1 MNISKS
7 ADFFN
12 PTEITDNIHIIGCGA
27 VGSTLAEMLARM
39 GCTNLVLYDFDIV
52 TPHNIANQMFLD
64 KHIGMT
70 KIDALTEILTDINP
84 EIKITTYPEGWK
96 TRHELDGY
104 VFLAVDNI
112 ELRRTI
118 VETHLGNGKIIAMFD
133 FRMGLDS
140 GEHFAANWDS
150 TADKKALLNG
160 MQFTTEEAAENTP
173 RNACG
178 TTLNIIS
185 TVRTLVS
192 YGITNFIK
200 FYKSNKQDYKKIIL
214 INVITNNIIDV

>member
-7 ADFFN
+7 ADYFN
-12 PTEITDNIHIIGCGA
+12 PTEITAPIHIIGCGA
-27 VGSTLAEMLARM
+27 VGSTLAEMLTRM

-64 KHIGMT
+64 RHINKPKT
-70 KIDALTEILTDINP
+70 EALFEILKDINP
-84 EIKITTYPEGWK
+84 DINCTLFEKGWNG
-96 TRHELDGY
+96 EQLSGY
-104 VFLAVDNI
+104 VFLAVDDI
-112 ELRRTI
+112 ALRRKI
-118 VETHLGNGKIIAMFD
+118 VETNFMNLNIIALYD

-140 GEHFAANWDS
+140 GEHFAVAWSD
-150 TADKKALLNG
+150 TTVKKNLLNG
-160 MQFTTEEAAENTP
+160 MNFTTEEAAENTP

-178 TTLNIIS
+178 TTLNLIS

-200 FYKSNKQDYKKIIL
+200 MYKSNNQDYAKIIL
-214 INVITNNIIDV
+214 VNVVTNSIVTF

>member
-12 PTEITDNIHIIGCGA
+12 PTEIKERIHIIGCGA
-27 VGSTLAEMLARM
+27 VGSTLAEMLVRM
-39 GCTNLVLYDFDIV
+39 GCSNLVLYDFDIV
-52 TPHNIANQMFLD
+52 TPHNLANQMFLN
-64 KHIGMT
+64 KHIDLP
-70 KIDALTEILTDINP
+70 KLEALSEILIDINP
-84 EIKITTYPEGWK
+84 DVKLTLEKEGWK
-96 TRHELDGY
+96 PDSKLDGY
-104 VFLAVDNI
+104 VFLAVDDI
-112 ELRRTI
+112 ALRRTI
-118 VETHLGNGKIIAMFD
+118 VEENLMNGKITAMFD

-140 GEHFAANWDS
+140 GEHFAADWNN
-150 TADKKALLNG
+150 TKDKTNLLEG

-200 FYKSNKQDYKKIIL
+200 MYKSNKEDFKHIIL
-214 INVITNNIIDV
+214 INVITNSIVHI

>member
-7 ADFFN
+7 ADYFN
-12 PTEITDNIHIIGCGA
+12 PTEITAPIHIIGCGA
-27 VGSTLAEMLARM
+27 VGSTLAEMLTRM

-64 KHIGMT
+64 KHINKPKT
-70 KIDALTEILTDINP
+70 EALFEILKDINP
-84 EIKITTYPEGWK
+84 DINCTLFEKGWNG
-96 TRHELDGY
+96 EQLSGY
-104 VFLAVDNI
+104 VFLAVDDI
-112 ELRRTI
+112 ALRRKI
-118 VETHLGNGKIIAMFD
+118 VETNFMNLNIIALYD

-140 GEHFAANWDS
+140 GEHFAANWSD
-150 TADKKALLNG
+150 TTVKKNLLSG
-160 MQFTTEEAAENTP
+160 MDFTTEEAAENTP

-178 TTLNIIS
+178 TTLNLIS

-200 FYKSNKQDYKKIIL
+200 MYKTNNEDYAKIIL
-214 INVITNNIIDV
+214 INVVTNSIVTF